1 MPSNRTAALSSL
13 KRYQQAAWSAGDYT
27 SVAGSTVIASEL
39 LVETLDIYPNERVL
53 DAACGSGNATIAAAR
68 RFADVTGLDFAP
80 DLLAD
85 ARRRLDIERAS
96 ATLVEG
102 DLEELPFED
111 ASFDVVVSAFGA
123 MFAPDQKRTAAELLR
138 VCRPGGRIGLACWTK
153 DGALGQLFQV
163 MSSYIPPTP
172 GVRSPTDWGNPDRLR
187 ELFGDGVAGI
197 HSATRDFIFRYRS
210 PEHWLDH
217 FKKHFGPTSM
227 TFAVLPPDVASVL
240 ERDLLAIWP
249 ALNRATNGCLVA
261 PVEYLEA
268 IVTKAA

>member
-1 MPSNRTAALSSL
+1 MPPHRPTGLSSL
-13 KRYQQAAWSAGDYT
+13 KRYQQQAWSAGDYT
-27 SVAGSTVIASEL
+27 LVAGSTMIVSEL
-39 LVETLDIYPNERVL
+39 LVETLDIRPTEQVL

-68 RFADVTGLDFAP
+68 RFAEVTGLDFAA

-85 ARRRLDIERAS
+85 ARRRLDVERLS

-102 DLEELPFED
+102 DVEELPFDD
-111 ASFDVVVSAFGA
+111 AGFDVVISAFGA

-138 VCRPGGRIGLACWTK
+138 VCRPGGRIGLACWTAN
-153 DGALGQLFQV
+153 GALGRLFQV

-172 GVRSPTDWGNPDRLR
+172 GVPSPTNWGDPERLR
-187 ELFGDGVAGI
+187 ELFVDDVTGVR
-197 HSATRDFIFRYRS
+197 STTREFIFRYRS

-217 FKKHFGPTSM
+217 FKNHFGPTRM
-227 TFAVLPPDVASVL
+227 TFAVLPPDMAAAL

-268 IVTKAA
+268 VVSKRP